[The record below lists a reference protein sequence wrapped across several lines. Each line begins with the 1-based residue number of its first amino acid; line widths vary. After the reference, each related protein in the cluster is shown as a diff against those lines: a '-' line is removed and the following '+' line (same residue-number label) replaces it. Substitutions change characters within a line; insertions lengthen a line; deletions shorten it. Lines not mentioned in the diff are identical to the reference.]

1 MQDANEMIVMQEG
14 DVVITAASEL
24 VDTTSCRAGQEFV
37 WGYYFCIENNSDEK
51 ITLLGKNWNITD
63 DRGNSFSDES
73 DGFSGEIPEL
83 EPGEYFEFS
92 ATAPLKAAHAVFY
105 GSCKIIKGA
114 AKIVESIRLPVLQFD
129 AVGSGSHVVLN

>member
-1 MQDANEMIVMQEG
+1 MTDTDDMIVMEEG

-24 VDTTSCRAGQEFV
+24 VDSSYRAGEEFL

-51 ITLLGKNWNITD
+51 ITLLGKNWNIT
-63 DRGNSFSDES
+63 
-73 DGFSGEIPEL
+73 EL

-105 GSCKIIKGA
+105 GSCKILKGA
-114 AKIVESIRLPVLQFD
+114 AKIAESVRLPVLTFD
-129 AVGSGSHVVLN
+129 AGRGHQPAAVLN

>member
-1 MQDANEMIVMQEG
+1 MTDTDDMIVMEEG

-24 VDTTSCRAGQEFV
+24 VDSSYRAGEEFL

-63 DRGNSFSDES
+63 DSGRSFCDDS

-83 EPGEYFEFS
+83 EPGEYFESS

-105 GSCKIIKGA
+105 GSCKILKGA
-114 AKIVESIRLPVLQFD
+114 AKIAESVRLPVLTFD
-129 AVGSGSHVVLN
+129 AGRGRQPAAVLN

>member
-1 MQDANEMIVMQEG
+1 MTDTSDMIVMEEG

-24 VDTTSCRAGQEFV
+24 VDSCYQAGSEFL

-63 DRGNSFSDES
+63 DCGRCFSDDSE
-73 DGFSGEIPEL
+73 GFSGEIPEL
-83 EPGEYFEFS
+83 EPGECFEFS

-105 GSCKIIKGA
+105 GSCKILKGA
-114 AKIVESIRLPVLQFD
+114 AKIVESVHLPVLTFD
-129 AVGSGSHVVLN
+129 AGSMSGNAMVLN